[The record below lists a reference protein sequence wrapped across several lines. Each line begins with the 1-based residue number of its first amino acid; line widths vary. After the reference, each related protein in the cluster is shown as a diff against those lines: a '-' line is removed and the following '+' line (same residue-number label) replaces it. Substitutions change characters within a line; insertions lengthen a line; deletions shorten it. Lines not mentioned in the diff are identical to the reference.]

1 MLTLKSETGNYFLKI
16 LMLLKTVENLFDN
29 FSYGTVDRHVEIKF
43 SEAVLL
49 KMREHLSLRTLF
61 VN

>member
-16 LMLLKTVENLFDN
+16 LMLLKTVGNLFDN
-29 FSYGTVDRHVEIKF
+29 FSDETVDRHVEIKF

>member
-1 MLTLKSETGNYFLKI
+1 MLTLKLETGNYFLKI

-29 FSYGTVDRHVEIKF
+29 FTDGTVDHVEIKF

-49 KMREHLSLRTLF
+49 KMRELLSASLF

>member
-1 MLTLKSETGNYFLKI
+1 MLTLKLETGNYFLKI

-29 FSYGTVDRHVEIKF
+29 FTDGIFDHVEIKF

-49 KMREHLSLRTLF
+49 KMRELLSTSLF